1 MVTQATWASGAG
13 GGTPVSTQIL
23 VYNCTA
29 RTSTLVTTT
38 PTLANT
44 YVTNS
49 TAIWHGYGFV
59 SETEAERKMREER
72 NAKQQKERAEALE
85 RSKLLLFKHLS
96 DKQRETFE
104 AKEYFDIISQD
115 RNKYRIDE
123 RELHKVGCF
132 DSRGRKI
139 VGSLCVYHSGVPK
152 FDDILGIKLGFEY
165 DESETVRIAN
175 KHPAWYGRD
184 IEPWASP

>member
-1 MVTQATWASGAG
+1 MVTQATWTGAAG